1 MIRLGSRVAV
11 AMVALL
17 FGLGWAPDYA
27 PADGGHHGHH
37 GHNGKHKD
45 DPDSLPNNF
54 PHRNEGGYGAT
65 FSTQGFVSLIGEYFQ
80 AQGINGRSC
89 GSCHIA
95 QDAWA
100 ITPRAIQRLF
110 KDTDGLDPIFNRLD
124 ANNPDTGDFS
134 TKHGRRD
141 AYSMMLKHG
150 LFRRGGA
157 PVGTREWDLV
167 AVDDPHGF
175 ALASDP
181 LATPPVAGR
190 LVHWR
195 RAMPTINFRLGST
208 TINWDGSN
216 SAPSG
221 AATVLGGL
229 ENQARRNVNGG
240 QEGPSLDGV
249 TRLAA
254 LPNFPAPIP
263 PAPDPRSAFIPI
275 IADIVNFEFALFTAQ
290 LSVPGVGR
298 LDAGG
303 AHGGP
308 EKLSQMPTPT
318 PPPPGVTT
326 RFDLFDAWKH
336 DKNPRRR
343 QIFRGQELFNN
354 RNGDPVNG
362 PRCAGC
368 HNSPNNGTNLNNTLF
383 NVQTASADARIPGLT
398 LHTFK
403 NRTTGEEV
411 VLTDAG
417 RGNVTGLWNDLGRFK
432 TPTVRGLAARAP
444 YFHNGIAE
452 TLEDVVRHYERFV
465 GFNFTHRERDDL
477 VAFLNAL

>member
-1 MIRLGSRVAV
+1 MRRLGSRAAV

-17 FGLGWAPDYA
+17 FGLGWAPAYA
-27 PADGGHHGHH
+27 PADGGHHGNH
-37 GHNGKHKD
+37 GKKHQ

-80 AQGINGRSC
+80 AQGTNGRSC
-89 GSCHIA
+89 GSCHIPE
-95 QDAWA
+95 DAWA

-110 KDTDGLDPIFNRLD
+110 KQTDGTDPIFNPLD
-124 ANNPDTGDFS
+124 ANNPDTGDFA
-134 TKHGRRD
+134 TEHGRKA

-157 PVGTREWDLV
+157 FRAEPREWDVV

-175 ALASDP
+175 ACLPTDLGCP
-181 LATPPVAGR
+181 TTGR

-195 RAMPTINFRLGST
+195 RAMPTINFALGST

-240 QEGPSLDGV
+240 QQGPSLDGV
-249 TRLAA
+249 TLLAA

-263 PAPDPRSAFIPI
+263 PFPDPRSAFIPI
-275 IADIVNFEFALFTAQ
+275 IADIVNFEFSLFTAQ

-303 AHGGP
+303 ARGGP
-308 EKLSQMPTPT
+308 EKLSQMVPV
-318 PPPPGVTT
+318 PPATVVAG
-326 RFDLFDAWKH
+326 RFDLFDAWQH

-354 RNGDPVNG
+354 RNGDPVTG
-362 PRCAGC
+362 PRCSGC
-368 HNSPNNGTNLNNTLF
+368 HNSPNNGTNVNNTLF
-383 NVQTASADARIPGLT
+383 NIQTASVEARIPGLT
-398 LHTFK
+398 VHTFQR
-403 NRTTGEEV
+403 RTAPGAPIETLQ
-411 VLTDAG
+411 LTDAG
-417 RGNVTGLWNDLGRFK
+417 RGNVTGLWTDLGRFK
-432 TPTVRGLAARAP
+432 TPTIRGLAARAP

-452 TLEDVVRHYERFV
+452 TLEDVVRHYEQFL